1 MLSQPLQ
8 PTPDITTLPG
18 LSWDQAAAAGAAAAA
33 TAAAG
38 GLDTAQQAVS
48 QVATLNAIASTSP

>member
-1 MLSQPLQ
+1 MQRFKQ
-8 PTPDITTLPG
+8 MG
-18 LSWDQAAAAGAAAAA
+18 LKAWFGQAAAAGAAAAA

-48 QVATLNAIASTSP
+48 QVATLNARARTSP